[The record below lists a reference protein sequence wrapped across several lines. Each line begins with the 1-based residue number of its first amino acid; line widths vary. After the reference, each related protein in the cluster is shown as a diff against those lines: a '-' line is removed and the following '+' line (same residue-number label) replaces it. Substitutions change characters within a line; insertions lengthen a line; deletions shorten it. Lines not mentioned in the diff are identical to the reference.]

1 MISLE
6 KFENILI
13 VKGDVEIWTAYL
25 NFTDLPL
32 INGWGFSNDE
42 RLRQELS
49 LLVEIF
55 FIILLDFANSVDFNL
70 STLNLLFAEI
80 KIIDRFFC
88 LRISFFNF

>member
-32 INGWGFSNDE
+32 INGWGFSTDE
-42 RLRQELS
+42 RLRQAFN

-55 FIILLDFANSVDFNL
+55 FIILLDFANKVDFNL

-80 KIIDRFFC
+80 KIIERFFVWE
-88 LRISFFNF
+88 